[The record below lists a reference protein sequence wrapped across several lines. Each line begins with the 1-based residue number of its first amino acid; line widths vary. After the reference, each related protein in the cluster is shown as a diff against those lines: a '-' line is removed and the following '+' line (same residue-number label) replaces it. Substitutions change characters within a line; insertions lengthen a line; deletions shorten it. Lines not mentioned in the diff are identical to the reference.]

1 MTGRKTIVNERQD
14 PTRYQPLTA
23 RTVTARPEWQRL
35 DPELQEGIQVAAQV
49 LPFRTNTYVL
59 EELIDWS
66 RVPEDPMFQLVFP
79 QRAMLEPEDYQT
91 VAELMRREAP
101 REELKQAVH
110 TIRTGL
116 NPHPDGQMTHNVPHL
131 DGRPL
136 PGLQH
141 KYRETVL
148 YFPAQGQ
155 TCHAYCTYC
164 FRWAQFV
171 GETEWKFQARETEDL
186 TGYLKAHPE
195 VSDVLITGGD
205 PMIMKTAALRRHIEP
220 LLEPGLEHVQSIR
233 IGTKSIAYWP
243 QRFTTDADADDCLRL
258 FEEVVAAG
266 KHLALMAHYSHPAE
280 LEPEPAR
287 QAIRRIR
294 ATGAEMRMQA
304 PLIRHVND
312 ASAAWASLWR
322 QGVRLGL
329 IPYYMFIE
337 RDTGPRN
344 YFEVPLVRALRIF
357 RGAFRQVSGLARTVR
372 GPSMSAF
379 PGKVRLAGVAQ
390 LYGQRVLTLELLQ
403 ARDPSWVGRPFFARY
418 DTEACWLDELKP
430 AFGEERFFFEESR
443 ERPPRPAER
452 GEEATT
458 RVSLPILP
466 AN

>member
-1 MTGRKTIVNERQD
+1 MNEQRD

-23 RTVTARPEWQRL
+23 RTVTARPEWRRL

-79 QRAMLEPEDYQT
+79 QREMLEPEDYAK
-91 VAELMRREAP
+91 VAGLMRRAAP
-101 REELKQAVH
+101 REELRAAVH
-110 TIRTGL
+110 AIRAGL
-116 NPHPDGQMTHNVPHL
+116 NPHPDGQMTHNVPRL
-131 DGRPL
+131 AGRPL

-148 YFPAQGQ
+148 FFPAAGQ

-171 GETEWKFQARETEDL
+171 EETEWRFQAREAEDL
-186 TGYLKAHPE
+186 VAYLQAHRE
-195 VSDVLITGGD
+195 VTDVLITGGD
-205 PMIMKTAALRRHIEP
+205 PMIMKTSALRRYIEP
-220 LLEPGLEHVQSIR
+220 LLAPGLEHVQSIR
-233 IGTKSIAYWP
+233 IGTKSVAYWP

-258 FEEVVAAG
+258 FEEVAAAG
-266 KHLALMAHYSHPAE
+266 KHLALMAHYSHPVE

-312 ASAAWASLWR
+312 SSAAWAALWR
-322 QGVRLGL
+322 QGVRLGM
-329 IPYYMFIE
+329 IPYYMFVE
-337 RDTGPRN
+337 RDTGPRG
-344 YFEVPLVRALRIF
+344 YFEVPLVRALRIY
-357 RGAFRQVSGLARTVR
+357 RRAFRQVSGLARTVR

-379 PGKVRLAGVAQ
+379 PGKVRVAGVAE
-390 LYGQRVLTLELLQ
+390 LYGRRVFTLEFLQ
-403 ARDPSWVGRPFFARY
+403 ARDTSWVGRPFFARY
-418 DTEACWLDELKP
+418 DPEACWLDELEP
-430 AFGEERFFFEESR
+430 AFGEERFFFEESLERPSRR
-443 ERPPRPAER
+443 ERDEGAFPRA
-452 GEEATT
+452 
-458 RVSLPILP
+458 SLPVLP
-466 AN
+466 PN